1 MKNNRAALRYAK
13 AALSISLDQG
23 TAPALEQDMVEVID
37 VCNASEDLVVFLDNP
52 VLSIETKKETIFK
65 VFANLSEGSKRL
77 VDLLATNNRINLLD
91 QVAEQFIELYQ
102 VQQGKQKA
110 IVTTA
115 IPLTNV
121 LEKMILNKAR
131 ELSSAKLTLT
141 SIVDPSIIGGFI
153 LRIGDLQYNA
163 SVAHQLDQL
172 KREFTQTN
180 YSAQRKNY
188 GSNQTR

>member
-23 TAPALEQDMVEVID
+23 TALALEQDMVEVID
-37 VCNASEDLVVFLDNP
+37 VCNASYDLVVFLDNP

-115 IPLTNV
+115 IPITNA

-141 SIVDPSIIGGFI
+141 SVVDPSIIGGFI

-163 SVAHQLDQL
+163 SVVQKLDTL
-172 KREFTQTN
+172 KRELTQTN
-180 YSAQRKNY
+180 YSA
-188 GSNQTR
+188 

>member
-23 TAPALEQDMVEVID
+23 TAQVLEQDMVEVID

-91 QVAEQFIELYQ
+91 QVAVQFIELYQ
-102 VQQGKQKA
+102 LHQGKQKA

-115 IPLTNV
+115 IPLTNA

-163 SVAHQLDQL
+163 SVVQKLDTL
-172 KREFTQTN
+172 KRQLTQTN
-180 YSAQRKNY
+180 YSA
-188 GSNQTR
+188 

>member
-23 TAPALEQDMVEVID
+23 TAQALEQDMVEVID
-37 VCNASEDLVVFLDNP
+37 VCNASEVLVVFLDNP

-102 VQQGKQKA
+102 VQQSNQKA

-115 IPLTNV
+115 IPLTNA

-153 LRIGDLQYNA
+153 LRIGDLQYNS
-163 SVAHQLDQL
+163 SVVQKLDTL
-172 KREFTQTN
+172 KRELTQTN
-180 YSAQRKNY
+180 YSA
-188 GSNQTR
+188 